1 MSEVEE
7 FIMHFIVTYNY
18 QYLFEAAKYV
28 TYIEVYSKSVT
39 VSLEVGGGQHYNV
52 CIRNHEIPYPTI
64 IYLLP

>member
-39 VSLEVGGGQHYNV
+39 VSLEVVGGA
-52 CIRNHEIPYPTI
+52 T
-64 IYLLP
+64 L